1 MRGWPRQQEL
11 LSGAESWR
19 LGFYAYALLSN
30 MVFGMYI
37 VASRD
42 LVKQVLGNDY
52 SFISFLIAAENMPAI
67 FSVVAGGLSDVLGR
81 KGLILLGLAG
91 VPALALMYVAPI
103 DVLPVLAGTYVTFW
117 TISIPSVMGT
127 LLDRT
132 RSSSMHYSIYAM
144 FGSVGWGLS
153 GVLAGFLA
161 GAFGD
166 RIVFVVAAALLGT
179 GLMFAYATHPGGGG
193 GVSAR
198 DVLAGAKLVL
208 LPLLAAATSIAA
220 ADGFYGVFSLKL
232 RDIAGSSEVFGL
244 LYTTLPAL
252 VGVFARPAAGVVTER
267 LGALRSFFCVVASYA
282 VVLPLM
288 AVTSGPVAVM
298 FWILPLWPFLDQSMV
313 MLISRSLPGC
323 LQGLAAGV
331 VNTAYSLAGLLVLMA
346 ALTPAFSSLYVAAV
360 TALFFLG
367 IASLALFASRLRH

>member
-1 MRGWPRQQEL
+1 MRGWPRQEL
-11 LSGAESWR
+11 LSNVEPWR

-30 MVFGMYI
+30 MVFGMY
-37 VASRD
+37 VVGSRD

-52 SFISFLIAAENMPAI
+52 GFISFLVAAENIPAI

-81 KGLILLGLAG
+81 RGLILLGFAG
-91 VPALALMYVAPI
+91 VPALALMFVAPVSI
-103 DVLPVLAGTYVTFW
+103 IPLLAGLYVTFW

-144 FGSVGWGLS
+144 FGSMGWGLS

-166 RIVFVVAAALLGT
+166 RVVFVVAATLLGV
-179 GLMFAYATHPGGGG
+179 GLVSAYVTHPGGGG

-198 DVLAGAKLVL
+198 EVLAGAKLVL
-208 LPLLAAATSIAA
+208 LPLLAAAASIAA

-252 VGVFARPAAGVVTER
+252 IGVFARPLAGLMTER
-267 LGALRSFFCVVASYA
+267 LGALKSFFCVVVSYA
-282 VVLPLM
+282 IVLPLM
-288 AVTSGPVAVM
+288 AITSGLAAVV
-298 FWILPLWPFLDQSMV
+298 FWVLPLWPFLDQSMV
-313 MLISRSLPGC
+313 MLISRSLPGR

-331 VNTAYSLAGLLVLMA
+331 VNTAYSLAGSLVLVA
-346 ALTPAFSSLYVAAV
+346 ALTPAFSSLRVAAV
-360 TALFFLG
+360 TSIVFLCVASAAL
-367 IASLALFASRLRH
+367 IASRLRH

>member
-1 MRGWPRQQEL
+1 MRGWPRQEL
-11 LSGAESWR
+11 LSNVEPWR

-42 LVKQVLGNDY
+42 LVKQTLGNDY
-52 SFISFLIAAENMPAI
+52 GFISFLVAAENIPAI

-81 KGLILLGLAG
+81 RGLILLGFAG
-91 VPALALMYVAPI
+91 VPALALMFVAPVRI
-103 DVLPVLAGTYVTFW
+103 IPLLAGLYVTFW

-144 FGSVGWGLS
+144 FGSMGWGLS

-166 RIVFVVAAALLGT
+166 RVVFVVAAALLGA
-179 GLMFAYATHPGGGG
+179 GLVSAYVTHPGGGG

-198 DVLAGAKLVL
+198 EVLAGAKLVL
-208 LPLLAAATSIAA
+208 LPLLAAAASIAA

-252 VGVFARPAAGVVTER
+252 IGVFARPVAGIVTER
-267 LGALRSFFCVVASYA
+267 LGALKSFFCVIVSYA

-288 AVTSGPVAVM
+288 AVTSGLTAVV
-298 FWILPLWPFLDQSMV
+298 FWVLPLWPFLDQSMV
-313 MLISRSLPGC
+313 MLISRSLPSR

-331 VNTAYSLAGLLVLMA
+331 VNTAYSLAGSLVLVA
-346 ALTPAFSSLYVAAV
+346 ALTPAFSSLCVAAV
-360 TALFFLG
+360 TSLIFLCVASAAL
-367 IASLALFASRLRH
+367 IASRLRH